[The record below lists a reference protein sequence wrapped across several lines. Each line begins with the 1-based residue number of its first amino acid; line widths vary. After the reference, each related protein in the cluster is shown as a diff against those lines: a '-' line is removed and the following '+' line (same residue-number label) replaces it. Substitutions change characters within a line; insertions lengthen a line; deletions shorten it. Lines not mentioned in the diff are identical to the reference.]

1 MKCQPP
7 AVPVVPAG
15 SAVPG
20 FEDERYCT
28 VSLCWRL
35 LLRLTVPAQK
45 GERKSRN
52 VEPAV
57 PGGNVLRLMRSSK
70 TAGSRAPRRIRSELK
85 AKAR

>member
-1 MKCQPP
+1 M
-7 AVPVVPAG
+7 
-15 SAVPG
+15 PG
-20 FEDERYCT
+20 FEDEDEDEDEDERYCT

-35 LLRLTVPAQK
+35 LLRLTVPARK